1 MTDISETKLAYL
13 SNTEEERLHV
23 PDDQRV
29 SVLGATAMT
38 HNTEPCVNY
47 SLIEVL

>member
-1 MTDISETKLAYL
+1 MTDISETNLAYL

-23 PDDQRV
+23 PDD
-29 SVLGATAMT
+29 VLGATAMT